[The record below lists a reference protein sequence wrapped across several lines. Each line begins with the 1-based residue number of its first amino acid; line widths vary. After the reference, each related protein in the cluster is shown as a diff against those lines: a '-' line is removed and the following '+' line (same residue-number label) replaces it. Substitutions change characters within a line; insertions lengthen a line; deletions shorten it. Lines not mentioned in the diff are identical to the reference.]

1 MFKIAYYTNYSHPV
15 PENHRFPMAKYELLY
30 EQLLLENIAEK
41 KDFFTPSKAQIA
53 DICLAHKKEYVE
65 SFINLSLS
73 KSEARKIGFTQDKM
87 LIDRELTLVQGTI
100 QGAILAWNGQKI
112 AFNIA
117 GGTHHAY
124 SDRGEAFCMLN
135 DQAVATMFL
144 LKNTFVKK
152 ILIIDLDV
160 HQGNGT
166 AEIFGNNPKVF
177 TFSMHGKNNYPFE
190 KEKSDLDIPLDD
202 KTSDNQYLSILK
214 NILPKL
220 IETEKPDF
228 IFYQSG
234 VDVLASDKLGRLSL
248 SVEGCADRDKIVFE
262 LCEKYQIPVQCAM
275 GGGYSPDLVTIIKAH
290 TNTFRVAKD
299 IFD

>member
-1 MFKIAYYTNYSHPV
+1 MFKIAYHTNYTHKV
-15 PENHRFPMAKYELLY
+15 PENHRFPMIKYELLY

-41 KDFFTPSKAQIA
+41 TDFFSPDMVEISDTF
-53 DICLAHKKEYVE
+53 LAHRQEYVE
-65 SFINLSLS
+65 AFVNLSLTES
-73 KSEARKIGFTQDKM
+73 QARKIGFIQDKE

-100 QGAILAWNGQKI
+100 SGALLAFENKI

-135 DQAVATMFL
+135 DQAIASTFL
-144 LKNTFVKK
+144 FKNKWAKK
-152 ILIIDLDV
+152 ILIVDLDV

-166 AEIFGNNPKVF
+166 AEIFRNNPKVF

-190 KEKSDLDIPLDD
+190 KEKSDLDISFDD
-202 KTSDNQYLSILK
+202 KTTDNQYLSVLK
-214 NILPKL
+214 ETLYKL
-220 IETEKPDF
+220 IEKEKPDF

-234 VDVLASDKLGRLSL
+234 VDVLASDKLGKLAL
-248 SVEGCADRDKIVFE
+248 SVEGCAERDAIVFE
-262 LCEKYQIPVQCAM
+262 FCQKYQIPIQCSM

-290 TNTFRVAKD
+290 TNTFRKAKD
-299 IFD
+299 IFY

>member
-1 MFKIAYYTNYSHPV
+1 MFKIAYHTNYTHKV
-15 PENHRFPMAKYELLY
+15 PENHRFPMIKYELLY

-41 KDFFTPSKAQIA
+41 TDFFSPDMVEISDTF
-53 DICLAHKKEYVE
+53 LAHRQEYVE
-65 SFINLSLS
+65 AFVNLSLTES
-73 KSEARKIGFTQDKM
+73 QARKIGFTQDKE

-100 QGAILAWNGQKI
+100 SGALLAFENKI

-135 DQAVATMFL
+135 DQAIASTFL
-144 LKNTFVKK
+144 LKNKWAKK
-152 ILIIDLDV
+152 ILIVDLDV

-166 AEIFGNNPKVF
+166 AEIFRNNPKVF

-190 KEKSDLDIPLDD
+190 KEKSDLDISFDD
-202 KTSDNQYLSILK
+202 KTTDNQYLSVLK
-214 NILPKL
+214 ETLYKL
-220 IETEKPDF
+220 IEKEKPDF

-234 VDVLASDKLGRLSL
+234 VDVLASDKLGKLAL
-248 SVEGCADRDKIVFE
+248 SVEGCAERDAIVFE
-262 LCEKYQIPVQCAM
+262 FCQKYQIPIQCSM

-290 TNTFRVAKD
+290 TNTFRKAKD
-299 IFD
+299 IFY

>member
-1 MFKIAYYTNYSHPV
+1 M
-15 PENHRFPMAKYELLY
+15 LY

-41 KDFFTPSKAQIA
+41 TDFFTPDMVEIS
-53 DICLAHKKEYVE
+53 DTFLAHRQEYVE
-65 SFINLSLS
+65 AFVNLSLTES
-73 KSEARKIGFTQDKM
+73 QARKIGFIQDKE

-100 QGAILAWNGQKI
+100 SGALLAFENKI

-135 DQAVATMFL
+135 DQAIASTFL
-144 LKNTFVKK
+144 LKNKWAKK
-152 ILIIDLDV
+152 ILIVDLDV

-166 AEIFGNNPKVF
+166 AEIFRNNPKVF

-190 KEKSDLDIPLDD
+190 KEKSDLDISFDD
-202 KTSDNQYLSILK
+202 KTTDNQYLSVLK
-214 NILPKL
+214 ETLYKL
-220 IETEKPDF
+220 IEKEKPDF

-234 VDVLASDKLGRLSL
+234 VDVLASDKLGKLAL
-248 SVEGCADRDKIVFE
+248 SVEGCAERDAIVFE
-262 LCEKYQIPVQCAM
+262 FCQKYQIPIQCSM

-290 TNTFRVAKD
+290 TNTFRKAKD
-299 IFD
+299 IFY

>member
-1 MFKIAYYTNYSHPV
+1 MFKIAYHTNYTHKV
-15 PENHRFPMAKYELLY
+15 PENHRFPMIKYELLY

-41 KDFFTPSKAQIA
+41 TDFFTPDMVEIS
-53 DICLAHKKEYVE
+53 DTFLAHRQEYVE
-65 SFINLSLS
+65 AFVNLSLTES
-73 KSEARKIGFTQDKM
+73 QARKIGFIQDKE

-100 QGAILAWNGQKI
+100 SGALLAFENKI

-135 DQAVATMFL
+135 DQAIASTFL
-144 LKNTFVKK
+144 LKNKWAKK
-152 ILIIDLDV
+152 ILIVDLDV

-166 AEIFGNNPKVF
+166 AEIFRNNPKVF

-190 KEKSDLDIPLDD
+190 KEKSDLDISFDD
-202 KTSDNQYLSILK
+202 KTTDNQYLSVLK
-214 NILPKL
+214 ETLYKL
-220 IETEKPDF
+220 IEKEKPDF

-234 VDVLASDKLGRLSL
+234 VDVLASDKLGKLAL
-248 SVEGCADRDKIVFE
+248 SVEGCAERDAIVFE
-262 LCEKYQIPVQCAM
+262 FCQKYQIPIQCSM

-290 TNTFRVAKD
+290 TNTFRKAKD
-299 IFD
+299 IFY

>member
-1 MFKIAYYTNYSHPV
+1 MFKIAYHTNYTHKV
-15 PENHRFPMAKYELLY
+15 LENHRFPMIKYELLY

-41 KDFFTPSKAQIA
+41 TDFFSPDMVEISDTF
-53 DICLAHKKEYVE
+53 LAHRQEYVE
-65 SFINLSLS
+65 AFVNLSLTES
-73 KSEARKIGFTQDKM
+73 QARKIGFIQNKE

-100 QGAILAWNGQKI
+100 SGALLAFENKI

-135 DQAVATMFL
+135 DQAIASTFL
-144 LKNTFVKK
+144 LKNKWAKK
-152 ILIIDLDV
+152 ILIVDLDV

-166 AEIFGNNPKVF
+166 AEIFRNNPKVF

-190 KEKSDLDIPLDD
+190 KEKSDLDISFDD
-202 KTSDNQYLSILK
+202 KTTDNQYLSVLK
-214 NILPKL
+214 ETLYKL
-220 IETEKPDF
+220 IEKEKPDF

-234 VDVLASDKLGRLSL
+234 VDVLASDKLGKLAL
-248 SVEGCADRDKIVFE
+248 SVEGCAERDAIVFE
-262 LCEKYQIPVQCAM
+262 FCQKYQIPIQCSM

-290 TNTFRVAKD
+290 TNTFRKAKD
-299 IFD
+299 IFY

>member
-1 MFKIAYYTNYSHPV
+1 MFKIAYHTNYTHKVS
-15 PENHRFPMAKYELLY
+15 ENHRFPMIKYELLY

-41 KDFFTPSKAQIA
+41 TDFFSPDMVEISDTF
-53 DICLAHKKEYVE
+53 LAHRQEYVE
-65 SFINLSLS
+65 AFVNLSLTES
-73 KSEARKIGFTQDKM
+73 QARKIGFIQDKE

-100 QGAILAWNGQKI
+100 SGALLAFENKI

-135 DQAVATMFL
+135 DQAIASTFL
-144 LKNTFVKK
+144 LKNKWAKK
-152 ILIIDLDV
+152 ILIVDLDV

-166 AEIFGNNPKVF
+166 AEIFRNNPKVF

-190 KEKSDLDIPLDD
+190 KEKSDLDISFDD
-202 KTSDNQYLSILK
+202 KTTDNQYLSVLK
-214 NILPKL
+214 ETLYKL
-220 IETEKPDF
+220 IEKEKPDF

-234 VDVLASDKLGRLSL
+234 VDVLASDKLGKLAL
-248 SVEGCADRDKIVFE
+248 SVEGCAERDAIVFE
-262 LCEKYQIPVQCAM
+262 FCQKYQIPIQCSM

-290 TNTFRVAKD
+290 TNTFRKAKD
-299 IFD
+299 IFY

>member
-1 MFKIAYYTNYSHPV
+1 MFKIAYHTNYTHKV
-15 PENHRFPMAKYELLY
+15 LENHRFPMIKYELLY

-41 KDFFTPSKAQIA
+41 TDFFSPDMVEISDTF
-53 DICLAHKKEYVE
+53 LAHRQEYVE
-65 SFINLSLS
+65 AFVNLSLTES
-73 KSEARKIGFTQDKM
+73 QARKIGFIQNKE

-100 QGAILAWNGQKI
+100 SGALLAFENKI

-135 DQAVATMFL
+135 DQAIASTFL
-144 LKNTFVKK
+144 LKNKWAKK
-152 ILIIDLDV
+152 ILIVDLDV

-166 AEIFGNNPKVF
+166 AEIFRNNPKVF

-190 KEKSDLDIPLDD
+190 KEKSDLDISFDD
-202 KTSDNQYLSILK
+202 KTTDNQYLSVLK
-214 NILPKL
+214 ETLYKL
-220 IETEKPDF
+220 IEKEKPDF

-234 VDVLASDKLGRLSL
+234 VDVLAFDKLGKLAL
-248 SVEGCADRDKIVFE
+248 SVEGCAERDAIVFE
-262 LCEKYQIPVQCAM
+262 FCQKYQIPIQCSM

-290 TNTFRVAKD
+290 TNTFRKAKD
-299 IFD
+299 IFY

>member
-1 MFKIAYYTNYSHPV
+1 MFKIAYHTNYTHKV
-15 PENHRFPMAKYELLY
+15 PENHRFPMIKYELLY

-41 KDFFTPSKAQIA
+41 TDFFSPDMVEISDTF
-53 DICLAHKKEYVE
+53 LAHRQEYVE
-65 SFINLSLS
+65 AFVNLSLTES
-73 KSEARKIGFTQDKM
+73 QARKIGFIQDKE

-100 QGAILAWNGQKI
+100 SGALLAFENKI

-135 DQAVATMFL
+135 DQAIASTFL
-144 LKNTFVKK
+144 LKNKWAKK
-152 ILIIDLDV
+152 ILIVDLDV

-166 AEIFGNNPKVF
+166 AEIFRNNPKVF

-190 KEKSDLDIPLDD
+190 KEKSDLDISFDD
-202 KTSDNQYLSILK
+202 KTTDNQYLSVLK
-214 NILPKL
+214 ETLYKL
-220 IETEKPDF
+220 IEKEKPDF

-234 VDVLASDKLGRLSL
+234 VDVLASDKLGKLAL
-248 SVEGCADRDKIVFE
+248 SVEGCAERDTIVFE
-262 LCEKYQIPVQCAM
+262 FCQKYQIPIQCSM

-290 TNTFRVAKD
+290 TNTFRKAKD
-299 IFD
+299 IFY

>member
-1 MFKIAYYTNYSHPV
+1 MFKIAYHTNYTHKV
-15 PENHRFPMAKYELLY
+15 PENHRFPMIKYELLY

-41 KDFFTPSKAQIA
+41 TDFFSPDMVEISDTF
-53 DICLAHKKEYVE
+53 LAHRQEYVE
-65 SFINLSLS
+65 AFVNLSLTES
-73 KSEARKIGFTQDKM
+73 QARKIGFIQDKE

-100 QGAILAWNGQKI
+100 SGALLAFENKI

-135 DQAVATMFL
+135 DQAIASTFL
-144 LKNTFVKK
+144 LKNKWAKK
-152 ILIIDLDV
+152 ILIVDLDV

-166 AEIFGNNPKVF
+166 AEIFRNNPKVF

-190 KEKSDLDIPLDD
+190 KEKSDLDISFDD
-202 KTSDNQYLSILK
+202 KTTDNQYLSVLK
-214 NILPKL
+214 ETLYKL
-220 IETEKPDF
+220 IEKEKPDF

-234 VDVLASDKLGRLSL
+234 VDVLASDKLGKLAL
-248 SVEGCADRDKIVFE
+248 SVEGCAERDAIVFE
-262 LCEKYQIPVQCAM
+262 FCQKYQIPIQCSM

-290 TNTFRVAKD
+290 TNTFRKAKD
-299 IFD
+299 IFY

>member
-1 MFKIAYYTNYSHPV
+1 MI
-15 PENHRFPMAKYELLY
+15 KYELLY

-41 KDFFTPSKAQIA
+41 TDFFTPDMVEIS
-53 DICLAHKKEYVE
+53 DTFLAHRQEYVE
-65 SFINLSLS
+65 AFVNLSLTES
-73 KSEARKIGFTQDKM
+73 QARKIGFIQDKE

-100 QGAILAWNGQKI
+100 SGALLAFENKI

-135 DQAVATMFL
+135 DQAIASTFL
-144 LKNTFVKK
+144 LKNKWAKK
-152 ILIIDLDV
+152 ILIVDLDV

-166 AEIFGNNPKVF
+166 AEIFRNNPKVF

-190 KEKSDLDIPLDD
+190 KEKSDLDISFDD
-202 KTSDNQYLSILK
+202 KTTDNQYLSVLK
-214 NILPKL
+214 ETLYKL
-220 IETEKPDF
+220 IEKEKPDF

-234 VDVLASDKLGRLSL
+234 VDVLASDKLGKLAL
-248 SVEGCADRDKIVFE
+248 SVEGCAERDAIVFE
-262 LCEKYQIPVQCAM
+262 FCQKYQIPIQCSM

-290 TNTFRVAKD
+290 TNTFRKAKD
-299 IFD
+299 IFY

>member
-1 MFKIAYYTNYSHPV
+1 MFKIAYHTNYTHKV
-15 PENHRFPMAKYELLY
+15 PENHRFPMIKYELLY

-41 KDFFTPSKAQIA
+41 TDFFSPDRVEISDTF
-53 DICLAHKKEYVE
+53 LAHRQEYVE
-65 SFINLSLS
+65 AFVNLSLTES
-73 KSEARKIGFTQDKM
+73 QARKIGFIQDKE

-100 QGAILAWNGQKI
+100 SGALLAFENKI

-135 DQAVATMFL
+135 DQAIASTFL
-144 LKNTFVKK
+144 LKNKWAKK
-152 ILIIDLDV
+152 ILIVDLDV

-166 AEIFGNNPKVF
+166 AEIFRNNPKVF

-190 KEKSDLDIPLDD
+190 KEKSDLDISFDD
-202 KTSDNQYLSILK
+202 KTTDNQYLSVLK
-214 NILPKL
+214 ETLYKL
-220 IETEKPDF
+220 IEKEKPDF

-234 VDVLASDKLGRLSL
+234 VDVLASDKLGKLAL
-248 SVEGCADRDKIVFE
+248 SVEGCAERDAIVFE
-262 LCEKYQIPVQCAM
+262 FCQKYQIPIQCSM

-290 TNTFRVAKD
+290 TNTFRKAKD
-299 IFD
+299 IFY

>member
-1 MFKIAYYTNYSHPV
+1 MFKIAYHTNYTHKV
-15 PENHRFPMAKYELLY
+15 PENHRFPMIKYELLY

-41 KDFFTPSKAQIA
+41 TDFFTPDMVEIS
-53 DICLAHKKEYVE
+53 DTFLAHRQEYVE
-65 SFINLSLS
+65 AFVNLSLTES
-73 KSEARKIGFTQDKM
+73 QARKIGFIQDKE

-100 QGAILAWNGQKI
+100 SGALLAFENKI

-135 DQAVATMFL
+135 DQAIASTFL
-144 LKNTFVKK
+144 LKNKWAKK
-152 ILIIDLDV
+152 ILIVDLDV

-166 AEIFGNNPKVF
+166 AEIFRNNPKVF

-190 KEKSDLDIPLDD
+190 KEKSDLDISFDD
-202 KTSDNQYLSILK
+202 KTTDNQYLSVLK
-214 NILPKL
+214 ETLYKL
-220 IETEKPDF
+220 IEKEKPDF

-234 VDVLASDKLGRLSL
+234 VDVLASDKLGKLAL
-248 SVEGCADRDKIVFE
+248 SVEGCAERDTIVFE
-262 LCEKYQIPVQCAM
+262 FCQKYQIPIQCSM

-290 TNTFRVAKD
+290 TNTFRKAKD
-299 IFD
+299 IFY

>member
-1 MFKIAYYTNYSHPV
+1 MI
-15 PENHRFPMAKYELLY
+15 KYELLY

-41 KDFFTPSKAQIA
+41 TDFFSPDMVEISDTF
-53 DICLAHKKEYVE
+53 LAHRQEYVE
-65 SFINLSLS
+65 AFVNLSLTES
-73 KSEARKIGFTQDKM
+73 QARKIGFIQNKE

-100 QGAILAWNGQKI
+100 SGALLAFENKI

-135 DQAVATMFL
+135 DQAIASTFL
-144 LKNTFVKK
+144 LKNKWAKK
-152 ILIIDLDV
+152 ILIVDLDV

-166 AEIFGNNPKVF
+166 AEIFRNNPKVF

-190 KEKSDLDIPLDD
+190 KEKSDLDISFDD
-202 KTSDNQYLSILK
+202 KTTDNQYLSVLK
-214 NILPKL
+214 ETLYKL
-220 IETEKPDF
+220 IEKEKPDF

-234 VDVLASDKLGRLSL
+234 VDVLASDKLGKLAL
-248 SVEGCADRDKIVFE
+248 SVEGCAERDAIVFE
-262 LCEKYQIPVQCAM
+262 FCQKYQIPIQCSM

-290 TNTFRVAKD
+290 TNTFRKAKD
-299 IFD
+299 IFY